1 MFLRATAKINL
12 CLDVLRK
19 RPDGY
24 HDVRMV
30 MQMVGMYDRL
40 HLYAV
45 KRSDPDGRPG
55 RITLSVNLPYI
66 PADENN
72 LAVRAAR
79 LLMDE
84 KGVTDDLEI
93 KLGKF
98 IPVAAGLAG
107 GSSDAAMTMIGVN
120 RLFHL
125 GFSDEELMERGKKI
139 GADVPYCIMRGTAL
153 SEGIGEILTPLPDLP
168 ECGILLSK
176 PSCPVSTK
184 EVYGSLRANELGADD
199 HPDVDLMLE
208 ALKRGDLHGIC
219 DAKCMSNVLEGVTA
233 PNHPL
238 IGQLEKEMV
247 SLGALNA
254 VMSGSGPT
262 VFGIFENIDAATRAC
277 REIRIRYPQ
286 VRSFATRPVKREES

>member
-40 HLYAV
+40 HLYAS
-45 KRSDPDGRPG
+45 KRSESEKGPG

-72 LAVRAAR
+72 LAVKAAR

-84 KGVTDDLEI
+84 KGVTDDLKI
-93 KLGKF
+93 RLGKF

-168 ECGILLSK
+168 DCGILLSK

-184 EVYGSLRANELGADD
+184 EVYGNLHVNELSRDD
-199 HPDVDLMLE
+199 HPDVDRMLE
-208 ALKRGDLHGIC
+208 ALGRGDLKGIC
-219 DAKCMSNVLEGVTA
+219 EPGCMSNVLELVTA
-233 PNHPL
+233 PNHPE
-238 IGQLEKEMV
+238 IGELEREMKR
-247 SLGALNA
+247 LGALNA

-262 VFGIFENIDAATRAC
+262 VFGIFKDIDEAERAC
-277 REIRIRYPQ
+277 GEIRRRCPQ
-286 VRSFATRPVKREES
+286 VRSFATRPVKREEL